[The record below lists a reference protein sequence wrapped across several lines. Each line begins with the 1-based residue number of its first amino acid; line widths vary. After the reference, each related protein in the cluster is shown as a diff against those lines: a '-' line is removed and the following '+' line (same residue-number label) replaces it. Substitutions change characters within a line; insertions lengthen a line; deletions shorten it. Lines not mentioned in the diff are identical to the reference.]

1 MKNIESILS
10 EAGIELT
17 DEQRETVKKAVAEN
31 YRTIADYQKQA
42 DKVKT
47 LEETVSEVRGELA
60 KFDGVDVGDLQA
72 QIKKLEGELTT
83 KDETY
88 QRQIADRDYDDML
101 SGLINERKGKNAKAI
116 KALLDIDTL
125 KASKNQ
131 RDDTVKALD
140 ALVEAED
147 SKMLF
152 GEVETVIGGG
162 NPIGTVKKGGSSDD
176 LDAMRAVMGLSQPK
190 KE

>member
-101 SGLINERKGKNAKAI
+101 AGLINERKGKNAKAI